1 MYVFVL
7 WLDFEYWFRMSFLL
21 GVKVP
26 ENEVWSVCVCRSSCR
41 AEIPSIGLRN
51 PSSLEEEYRKARFR
65 VCACVY
71 LRVVV
76 RLQVLV

>member
-7 WLDFEYWFRMSFLL
+7 WSDFKYWFRISFLL
-21 GVKVP
+21 GIKMP
-26 ENEVWSVCVCRSSCR
+26 ENEVWSVCVCRSLCR
-41 AEIPSIGLRN
+41 GEIPSTGLRN
-51 PSSLEEEYRKARFR
+51 PSSLEEEYRKARFG